1 MLDRRLRVL
10 SVIGGEERRA
20 GRSLDMRV
28 KVTMAAR
35 RDLSSDSPALPL
47 MKQADMF
54 NDLRL
59 GLVAFFASPDILWS

>member
-10 SVIGGEERRA
+10 SVIGGEERHA
-20 GRSLDMRV
+20 GSSLDMRV
-28 KVTMAAR
+28 KVSMAAR
-35 RDLSSDSPALPL
+35 RDLSPESPALSL
-47 MKQADMF
+47 FKQADMF